1 MWHKKCRDRL
11 MPKVNIRQLR
21 DTRRLKAWL
30 RAGKMVE
37 LRERDKLIGRIIAAP
52 APRARDTWP
61 DFAALRKE
69 IIGDRVL
76 PGSDLLVEERERR
89 RY

>member
-1 MWHKKCRDRL
+1 

-37 LRERDKLIGRIIAAP
+37 VRERDKLIGRLVP
-52 APRARDTWP
+52 AGALRACARWP

-69 IIGDRVL
+69 IIGDRIL
-76 PGSDLLVEERERR
+76 PGSELLIEERERGR
-89 RY
+89 F

>member
-1 MWHKKCRDRL
+1 
-11 MPKVNIRQLR
+11 MPSVNIRQLR

-30 RAGKMVE
+30 RSGRTVE
-37 LRERDKLIGRIIAAP
+37 LRERDRLIARIVPHRTYSQRP
-52 APRARDTWP
+52 ALP

-69 IIGDRVL
+69 IIGERML
-76 PGSDLLVEERERR
+76 PGADLLIEERG

>member
-1 MWHKKCRDRL
+1 MCHIVI
-11 MPKVNIRQLR
+11 MPSVNMRQLR

-30 RAGKMVE
+30 RAGKTVE
-37 LRERDKLIGRIIAAP
+37 LCDRNQRIARIVPENQGTSP
-52 APRARDTWP
+52 ANWP
-61 DFAALRKE
+61 DFEALAKE

-76 PGSDLLVEERERR
+76 PGADLLIEERG